1 MADPSSSLTPEKR
14 LLHLI
19 ESGGKGEAASGALP
33 AGGGSTQSLA
43 GSAPTR
49 SASLK
54 APVSQ
59 ESLFEKISIFLSDF
73 RANLGIKTVNRTA
86 RYLLIGLA
94 LVTLGNALYE
104 MKTSGRDPLFGL
116 DAPERKV
123 TPINDDEPVFD
134 ASKISDTDTRNVFM
148 PFAKRDEMLA
158 AKPVSESAG
167 RLVEMTKTLKL
178 TGISYNPD
186 DEKTTYCMIEDL
198 QKNITVFLRV
208 GDQISGM
215 KVGKIQ
221 DESVELTYEN
231 DKIEIR

>member
-1 MADPSSSLTPEKR
+1 MADSSSSLTPEKR

-33 AGGGSTQSLA
+33 AGGSTPSLSA
-43 GSAPTR
+43 SAPTR
-49 SASLK
+49 SANLK
-54 APVSQ
+54 APIAQ
-59 ESLFEKISIFLSDF
+59 ESFAEKASLFFSDF

-94 LVTLGNALYE
+94 LMTLGNALYE

-116 DAPERKV
+116 DAPDRKV
-123 TPINDDEPVFD
+123 TPISDDEPAFD
-134 ASKISDTDTRNVFM
+134 ANKISGTDTRNVFM
-148 PFAKRDEMLA
+148 PFAKRDELQA
-158 AKPVSESAG
+158 AKPASASAG

-178 TGISYNPD
+178 TGISYNPE

-215 KVGKIQ
+215 KVGKIL